1 MFPLCGEAMHLHSP
15 IPSRDFTINA
25 PSFPNNN
32 FVRYQV
38 LQWHHICTKWLLQ
51 EHVGFSL
58 ALFINYGIIA

>member
-32 FVRYQV
+32 FIRYQV
-38 LQWHHICTKWLLQ
+38 LQWHHMYQMATTRAC
-51 EHVGFSL
+51 G
-58 ALFINYGIIA
+58 LFFGTIY